1 MPIESGCDEMN
12 LLRKRAILHKN
23 GAVELVG
30 YSVREV
36 IEYIHRLPVPQP
48 LTRETRLKER
58 AQQRDRAH
66 SVEFDELSAKYGHP
80 DDPNWRGDRK

>member
-1 MPIESGCDEMN
+1 MS
-12 LLRKRAILHKN
+12 LLRKRAVLHKN

-48 LTRETRLKER
+48 LLR
-58 AQQRDRAH
+58 APFNAGGRVDR
-66 SVEFDELSAKYGHP
+66 VVFDELSGKYGHP
-80 DDPNWRGDRK
+80 DDPNWKGDRK